1 MSPAGQ
7 AALEEAEPPPL
18 VALLSAEAGGLYHL
32 AIEATKASRVS
43 RWGSS
48 RTTTLRLGLGIAAR
62 ATPRRQANGA
72 VIEQHQDGKRM
83 AQ

>member
-1 MSPAGQ
+1 MSPVGQ
-7 AALEEAEPPPL
+7 AAL
-18 VALLSAEAGGLYHL
+18 VALLASAAGGLYHL

-62 ATPRRQANGA
+62 ATPRRQADGA
-72 VIEQHQDGKRM
+72 VIEQHQDDKRM